1 MIILDK
7 TFFFHPEDDK
17 TNHYIAFFL
26 PQDYHTL
33 QFECEYGPKFIED
46 KEMSEQAMRASIGRY
61 VPRYQL
67 PLYAQTLK
75 MGESLVNLL
84 TFSLDHEELYLG
96 CAHRHA
102 AHQVHTL
109 SAAGSSPGFVRHGAT
124 AGHWR
129 AAINIH
135 SITSP
140 EVAYHLTITA
150 LQEGEEA

>member
-1 MIILDK
+1 MIVLDQ
-7 TFFFHPEDDK
+7 TLLFHLEDDK
-17 TNHYIAFFL
+17 TNRGVEFFL
-26 PQDYHTL
+26 PEDCRAL
-33 QFECEYGPKFIED
+33 RFECEYSPKFIED
-46 KEMSEQAMRASIGRY
+46 TALSLRAVRASIGRY

-67 PLYAQTLK
+67 PQYAQNLK
-75 MGESLVNLL
+75 MGETLVNLL
-84 TFSLDHEELYLG
+84 TFSLDHEGIYLG

-129 AAINIH
+129 AVINVH

-140 EVAYHLTITA
+140 EVAYRLIVSA
-150 LQEGEEA
+150 LREGENP